1 MESSLDVKAFL
12 EQMVEAQ
19 ASDVFVVTGR
29 PLTFAAKGSLKDTG
43 GERLLPEDTKAIIR
57 EVYAL
62 ADRDFDIMES
72 NGNHDED
79 FSFAIPGVGRFRANV
94 FRQRGSYSAVIR
106 VIPFGLPD
114 PAQLGIP
121 EEVLRLSKLQKG
133 LVLVTGPAS
142 SGKSTTLACIVDRM
156 NHERDGHI
164 VTLEDPIEY
173 VHRHG
178 TCIVTQREIPTD
190 VATYAEALRSAL
202 RQSPDVILLGEM
214 RDVETTATA
223 MTAAETAQLLFST
236 LHTTSA
242 AGTVDRIVDNFPAEQ
257 QHQIRIQLSLVLQ
270 AIVSQQLVPTVDGEQ
285 IPVFEIM
292 ITNPAIRNLIRE
304 RKTHQI
310 DSVIAAGGAN
320 GMRTMD
326 QSLYS
331 LAKEGRITG
340 ETALRFSVHEEALER
355 RLAAEGL
362 V

>member
-1 MESSLDVKAFL
+1 MDLQALLKDMIEME
-12 EQMVEAQ
+12 
-19 ASDVFVVTGR
+19 ASDIFVVAGR
-29 PLTFAAKGSLKDTG
+29 PLSYAAKGAIKSLDDTM
-43 GERLLPEDTKAIIR
+43 LMPDDTRTVVEGIY
-57 EVYAL
+57 EVAG
-62 ADRDFDIMES
+62 RDFAAMRD

-114 PAQLGIP
+114 PAKIGIP
-121 EEVLRLSKLQKG
+121 EEVLRLAKLQKG

-142 SGKSTTLACIVDRM
+142 SGKSTTLACLVDRM
-156 NHERDGHI
+156 NHERAGHI
-164 VTLEDPIEY
+164 ITLEDPIEY

-202 RQSPDVILLGEM
+202 RQSPDIILLGEM
-214 RDVETTATA
+214 RDPETVATA

-242 AGTVDRIVDNFPAEQ
+242 SGTVDRIVDSFPAEQ
-257 QHQIRIQLSLVLQ
+257 QHQIRIQLSLVVQ
-270 AIVSQQLVPTVDGEQ
+270 AIVSQQLVPTVDGGQ
-285 IPVFEIM
+285 VPAFEIM
-292 ITNPAIRNLIRE
+292 VSNPAIRNLIRE

-310 DSVIAAGGAN
+310 DSVIAAGSAA

-326 QSLYS
+326 QSLFQ
-331 LAKEGRITG
+331 LAKAGTITAD
-340 ETALRFSVHEEALER
+340 TAVRFSIHEEPLIHRLEQ
-355 RLAAEGL
+355 EGL
-362 V
+362 L